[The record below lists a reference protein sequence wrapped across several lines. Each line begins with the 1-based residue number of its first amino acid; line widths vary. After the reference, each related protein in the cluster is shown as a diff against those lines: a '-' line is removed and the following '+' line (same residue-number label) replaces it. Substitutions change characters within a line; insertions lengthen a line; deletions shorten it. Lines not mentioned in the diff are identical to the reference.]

1 MGTNALERAGG
12 GRAHTYRYAG
22 VPGPCAAGG
31 SGTAEAP
38 SRPASFRSS
47 GVSEKNAAFCA
58 SSQRLGLRGVG
69 RQLSADEGQ
78 EARRDTYRHEHML
91 VVAKVVEEHSV
102 EYRSSSPGG
111 VRARGGGGRAGG
123 AAGLTGDDQKVGYS

>member
-1 MGTNALERAGG
+1 M
-12 GRAHTYRYAG
+12 
-22 VPGPCAAGG
+22 
-31 SGTAEAP
+31 
-38 SRPASFRSS
+38 RSW
-47 GVSEKNAAFCA
+47 
-58 SSQRLGLRGVG
+58 RLGHGRGAVEAGELSFLGREREECGFLRLQPAPRLAGVG

-78 EARRDTYRHEHML
+78 EARLDTYRHEHML